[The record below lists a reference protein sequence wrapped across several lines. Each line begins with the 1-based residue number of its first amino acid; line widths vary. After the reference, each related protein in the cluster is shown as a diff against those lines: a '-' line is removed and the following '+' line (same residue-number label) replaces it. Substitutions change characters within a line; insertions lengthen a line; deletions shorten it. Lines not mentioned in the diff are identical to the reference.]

1 MLVVFWGVSFAP
13 FCVFNPAAGDFGGG
27 GGNSKEL
34 CRYFCVVFLINFK
47 YG

>member
-27 GGNSKEL
+27 GNSKEL

>member
-27 GGNSKEL
+27 GIAKSFADIFVL
-34 CRYFCVVFLINFK
+34 FF
-47 YG
+47 

>member
-27 GGNSKEL
+27 GGIAKSFADIFVL
-34 CRYFCVVFLINFK
+34 FF
-47 YG
+47 